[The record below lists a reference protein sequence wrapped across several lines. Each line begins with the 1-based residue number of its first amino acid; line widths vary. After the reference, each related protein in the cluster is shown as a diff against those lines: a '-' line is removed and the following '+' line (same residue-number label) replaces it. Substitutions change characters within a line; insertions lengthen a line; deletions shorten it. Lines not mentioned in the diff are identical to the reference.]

1 VVYQEE
7 VVVYQEEVVVYQEE
21 VVVYQETVQE
31 VVLLGEQ
38 QRIMA

>member
-1 VVYQEE
+1 
-7 VVVYQEEVVVYQEE
+7 VVYQEEVVVYQEE

-38 QRIMA
+38 QRVMA